1 MKADEC
7 YPGRFV
13 RHRLGRQKL
22 MIVNTHLE
30 VLHEGTVTWVRVR
43 DEHLKMYDMSP
54 EEIEADGVAD
64 GGNLS

>member
-7 YPGRFV
+7 YPGRLV
-13 RHRLGRQKL
+13 RHRLGRQPL

-30 VLHEGTVTWVRVR
+30 ISNGNVWVRVR

-54 EEIEADGVAD
+54 EEIEADDVAG

>member
-30 VLHEGTVTWVRVR
+30 TLYEGTVSWVRVR
-43 DEHLKMYDMSP
+43 YVLIILYVLVP
-54 EEIEADGVAD
+54 EELEADGVAV
-64 GGNLS
+64 G